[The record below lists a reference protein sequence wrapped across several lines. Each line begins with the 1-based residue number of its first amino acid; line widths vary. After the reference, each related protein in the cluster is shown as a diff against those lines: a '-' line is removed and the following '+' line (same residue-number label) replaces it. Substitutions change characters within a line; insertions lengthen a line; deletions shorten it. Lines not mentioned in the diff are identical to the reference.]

1 VKGDDALLA
10 GVSFLPMTLLIFASS
25 ATAPKLVGRFGIRP
39 TLTFGMSLATI
50 GFLVLATVEASSS
63 YWVAILP
70 GGMLAA
76 LGTGWSLVPA
86 TIVAVKGVPPEQNG
100 LASGVVN
107 TSRLVGG
114 TLGLAVLTT
123 LASSRTNELIGG
135 GTAQLNALTSGY
147 RLAFLVGAG
156 LCLIGAAAGIT
167 LLRGEAK
174 GVPAAA

>member
-1 VKGDDALLA
+1 
-10 GVSFLPMTLLIFASS
+10 
-25 ATAPKLVGRFGIRP
+25 
-39 TLTFGMSLATI
+39 MSLATI

-63 YWVAILP
+63 YEVAILP

-123 LASSRTNELIGG
+123 LATSRTNHLLGG
-135 GTAQLNALTSGY
+135 GTAQLDALTSGY
-147 RLAFLVGAG
+147 RLAFLIGAG
-156 LCLIGAAAGIT
+156 LCLAR
-167 LLRGEAK
+167 RGRR
-174 GVPAAA
+174 GHPAAPAAPRRRPSRSTATSLSGPGPL